1 MDRDRILEELLL
13 KKTGRTFSGSSIWEE
28 IERAAGEA
36 KEGSQWIAGQDDSLE
51 KWEYYVEVVKEY
63 DPDFDQWKTSISL
76 EEIKITD
83 KKSGNV
89 TYIQIKNAE
98 L

>member
-1 MDRDRILEELLL
+1 MDRNRILEEILF

-36 KEGSQWIAGQDDSLE
+36 EEGSRWIAGQDNTLE
-51 KWEYYVEVVKEY
+51 KWEYYVEIKRSY
-63 DPDFDQWKTSISL
+63 DPDFDQWETFISL

-83 KKSGNV
+83 KKTGESVYVMVHG
-89 TYIQIKNAE
+89 AE

>member
-1 MDRDRILEELLL
+1 MDRNRILEEILF

-36 KEGSQWIAGQDDSLE
+36 EEGSRWIAGQDNTLE
-51 KWEYYVEVVKEY
+51 KWEYYIEISRTY
-63 DPDFDQWKTSISL
+63 DPDFDQWETSISL

-83 KKSGNV
+83 KKTGRV
-89 TYIQIKNAE
+89 TYVQVFGAE

>member
-1 MDRDRILEELLL
+1 MDRNRILEELLF

-28 IERAAGEA
+28 IERAAGEVG
-36 KEGSQWIAGQDDSLE
+36 EGNQWISGQDDTLE
-51 KWEYYVEVVKEY
+51 NWEYYVEISRKY
-63 DPDFDQWKTSISL
+63 DPNFDRWEISISL